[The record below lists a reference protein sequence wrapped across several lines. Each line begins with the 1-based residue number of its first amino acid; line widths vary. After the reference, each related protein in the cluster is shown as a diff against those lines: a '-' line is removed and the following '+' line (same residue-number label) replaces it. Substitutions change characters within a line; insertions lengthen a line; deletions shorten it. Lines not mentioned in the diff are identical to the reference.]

1 MASWI
6 MNGNSAHYINLS
18 RLQIFNISGW
28 WALILSTFALIL
40 LTYILGVG
48 LILYFKIRYK
58 GPYSPDEPVLTDV
71 NTENVNTMSEPGSS
85 FYDTSTARQFMT
97 PANYSEYSQG
107 ETDIERSISQIEGKF
122 DTLLSRS
129 MSNSSSRS
137 DDRKVAVEQSDAQSE
152 KDVRNKVYD
161 FFRRSFNFKAASNK
175 PDTIYDRADVD
186 ELKSDHQA
194 KQAEIPAS
202 PTSDGLRKRKSSIYD
217 SIPSGTTARTFSL
230 KSSVQANRASSE
242 SWSRT
247 DTTATM
253 GDMRDLSEP
262 TYDVSRAMD
271 LEMELLETQTAGPS
285 FIYDVAKT
293 EEDYE
298 RNKNID
304 DQTLGTSVQ
313 ASLASSD
320 LRDYTSTEIPYESL
334 KSYDLK
340 SLLKDPSLTGIS
352 AAELRSK
359 VSDMSK
365 SEKPRASLKAGTS
378 SEQEKGGK
386 SVTYDYLTQFDVH
399 SIISRFSDYTTIN
412 PDDSISNVGIYSD
425 YLTKRSEKSKQDNA
439 PLSEKEQ
446 PSLKSIYK
454 SHSAYGTLSEPESKV
469 YKPLSSASTKSRVSF
484 SLGPDHDD
492 TKYSL
497 GSTARMRKSSGSKSA
512 KRRSGKSSDSSQKSS
527 SKASTLKPK
536 SELSTA
542 TPSTATASTIKRA
555 VSTSSKSTVKDAI
568 STSPPTQSTLKNT
581 KASTPAS
588 KKSSAREDVSEAKK
602 ASTLSSKQSESKG
615 LKYSSSESPKKQ
627 SAGSTTRERT
637 TESRSEKSRRS
648 AVTERKSVSES
659 EPPLN
664 AEISVSHLSSVKSK
678 IVALEKA
685 EQSQIGSSAKSK
697 TKTKTSSQQYG
708 ESFTESPSKSQSNQT
723 NTATKSTTDDTTSKS
738 SDLERTPA
746 KSTTETAT
754 SAPQTT
760 EVKSGPLEIVN
771 SDIDQVTSTSKEI
784 SEVVPIKDVTGEQ
797 EETSLEST
805 TKTTDDMGE
814 SSATSKIDSSTK
826 VEEVYEEYSE
836 IRSSEPVYNVLE
848 QPEYGNLAENRDEL
862 IALHPDI
869 KPKTS
874 AFAKFQKMIRPTKSK
889 EPQKITEKLDEGE
902 QLEEGGMREAPEPDT
917 AFRDEADDVVPK
929 EMLDQEKIHGH
940 KENNEIAL
948 EQGDEAEDPPK
959 KAPKK
964 GFGKKLLGKLQRT
977 KDNREKSPPKESPLE
992 EAPEEQYRNLG
1003 SYTGSKPALYESSSS
1018 ELTESSYEDED
1029 YSYYFSDSTVAALLK
1044 EYPGETKFDEKVP
1057 EQDVVWPEDAE
1068 SLTPESDSDSNSDSR
1083 SSHSSSYTE
1092 SESSRTPSSEY
1103 SSTYTDSD
1111 SSSSGTRVSRKSD
1124 RTSVVSGKTLK
1135 SLSSY
1140 SSGSSE
1146 NSLALGS
1153 RVTGLTVPSSTYR
1166 SDSSS
1171 ETENQTTIT
1180 SSRRDTKR

>member
-1 MASWI
+1 M
-6 MNGNSAHYINLS
+6 
-18 RLQIFNISGW
+18 
-28 WALILSTFALIL
+28 
-40 LTYILGVG
+40 
-48 LILYFKIRYK
+48 
-58 GPYSPDEPVLTDV
+58 P
-71 NTENVNTMSEPGSS
+71 EPGSS
-85 FYDTSTARQFMT
+85 FYDTSTARQFRT
-97 PANYSEYSQG
+97 PENYSEYSQG

-129 MSNSSSRS
+129 MSNSSSKS
-137 DDRKVAVEQSDAQSE
+137 DDRTVAVEQIDAQPE
-152 KDVRNKVYD
+152 RDVRNKVYD
-161 FFRRSFNFKAASNK
+161 FFRRSFNFKAVPNK
-175 PDTIYDRADVD
+175 SDTIILYDRADVD

-194 KQAEIPAS
+194 KLAEEPAS

-217 SIPSGTTARTFSL
+217 SIPSGATARTFSL

-271 LEMELLETQTAGPS
+271 LEMELSEAQTAGPS
-285 FIYDVAKT
+285 LIYDIAKT

-298 RNKNID
+298 RNENVD
-304 DQTLGTSVQ
+304 DRTLGTSVQ

-340 SLLKDPSLTGIS
+340 FLLKDPSLTGIS

-365 SEKPRASLKAGTS
+365 SDKPGSSPRVGTS
-378 SEQEKGGK
+378 AEQEKSGK
-386 SVTYDYLTQFDVH
+386 SVTYDYLTQSDVR

-439 PLSEKEQ
+439 PSSEKEP

-497 GSTARMRKSSGSKSA
+497 GSTARMRKSSGSKSS
-512 KRRSGKSSDSSQKSS
+512 KRRSAKSSDSSQKSS
-527 SKASTLKPK
+527 SKASTLK
-536 SELSTA
+536 SNSGLSTA
-542 TPSTATASTIKRA
+542 TPSTATASTVKRA
-555 VSTSSKSTVKDAI
+555 QSTSSKSTVKDAI
-568 STSPPTQSTLKNT
+568 STSLLTQSTNKNT
-581 KASTPAS
+581 TASTSAS
-588 KKSSAREDVSEAKK
+588 KKSSTRKDSSDTKK
-602 ASTLSSKQSESKG
+602 ESTLSAKHLESKG
-615 LKYSSSESPKKQ
+615 SKYSSSESPKTQ
-627 SAGSTTRERT
+627 NAGSATREGT

-648 AVTERKSVSES
+648 AATERKSVSKS
-659 EPPLN
+659 EAPLN

-678 IVALEKA
+678 IAALERA
-685 EQSQIGSSAKSK
+685 EQSQGGSSAKSK
-697 TKTKTSSQQYG
+697 TKTKTFSQESG
-708 ESFTESPSKSQSNQT
+708 KSFTESPSKSQRNQT
-723 NTATKSTTDDTTSKS
+723 KTATKSTTEDTPNKSSGLEPTSAKSATEDTTSA
-738 SDLERTPA
+738 PH
-746 KSTTETAT
+746 TTELT
-754 SAPQTT
+754 SRSLGA
-760 EVKSGPLEIVN
+760 VN
-771 SDIDQVTSTSKEI
+771 SDIDQQATSTSKEKT
-784 SEVVPIKDVTGEQ
+784 EVASMKDVATEQ
-797 EETSLEST
+797 EEISLEST
-805 TKTTDDMGE
+805 TKTTDDIGETSATREIE
-814 SSATSKIDSSTK
+814 SSAK
-826 VEEVYEEYSE
+826 VEEVQEEYSE
-836 IRSSEPVYNVLE
+836 IRSSMSDQLDSEPVYNVLE

-862 IALHPDI
+862 IALNPDI

-889 EPQKITEKLDEGE
+889 EPQKRKEELDEGE
-902 QLEEGGMREAPEPDT
+902 HLEEGGMREAPEPDT
-917 AFRDEADDVVPK
+917 ALRDITDDLVP
-929 EMLDQEKIHGH
+929 EETLDQEEIHGY
-940 KENNEIAL
+940 KENNEIAQ
-948 EQGDEAEDPPK
+948 EQGAEAEDPPK
-959 KAPKK
+959 KASKK
-964 GFGKKLLGKLQRT
+964 GFGKKLLGKFQRT
-977 KDNREKSPPKESPLE
+977 KDHREKSPPKESPLE
-992 EAPEEQYRNLG
+992 EIPEEEYRNLG

-1083 SSHSSSYTE
+1083 SSLSTSYTG

-1111 SSSSGTRVSRKSD
+1111 SSSSETRVSRKSD

-1135 SLSSY
+1135 SLRSY
-1140 SSGSSE
+1140 SSGSTE
-1146 NSLALGS
+1146 NSLTLGS
-1153 RVTGLTVPSSTYR
+1153 RVTGLTVPSSELNSSTYC

-1171 ETENQTTIT
+1171 ETENQTTST
-1180 SSRRDTKR
+1180 YSRRDADR

>member
-1 MASWI
+1 M
-6 MNGNSAHYINLS
+6 
-18 RLQIFNISGW
+18 
-28 WALILSTFALIL
+28 
-40 LTYILGVG
+40 
-48 LILYFKIRYK
+48 
-58 GPYSPDEPVLTDV
+58 P
-71 NTENVNTMSEPGSS
+71 EPGSS
-85 FYDTSTARQFMT
+85 FYDTSTARQFRT
-97 PANYSEYSQG
+97 PENYSEYSPG

-129 MSNSSSRS
+129 MSNSSSKS
-137 DDRKVAVEQSDAQSE
+137 DDRTVAVEQTDAQSE

-161 FFRRSFNFKAASNK
+161 FFRRSFNFKAVPNK
-175 PDTIYDRADVD
+175 SDTIYDRADLD

-194 KQAEIPAS
+194 KRAEEPAS

-217 SIPSGTTARTFSL
+217 SIPSGATARTFSL

-271 LEMELLETQTAGPS
+271 LEMELSEAQTAGPS
-285 FIYDVAKT
+285 LIYDIAKT

-298 RNKNID
+298 RNKNVD
-304 DQTLGTSVQ
+304 DRTLGTSVQ

-359 VSDMSK
+359 VSD
-365 SEKPRASLKAGTS
+365 KPGSSPKVGTS
-378 SEQEKGGK
+378 AEQEKSGK
-386 SVTYDYLTQFDVH
+386 SVTYDYLTQSDVR

-439 PLSEKEQ
+439 PLSEKEP

-497 GSTARMRKSSGSKSA
+497 GSTARMRKSSGSKSS
-512 KRRSGKSSDSSQKSS
+512 KRRSAKSSDSSQKSS
-527 SKASTLKPK
+527 SKAST
-536 SELSTA
+536 
-542 TPSTATASTIKRA
+542 STATASTVKRA
-555 VSTSSKSTVKDAI
+555 QSTSSKSTVKDAI
-568 STSPPTQSTLKNT
+568 STSLLTQSTIKNT
-581 KASTPAS
+581 TASTSAS
-588 KKSSAREDVSEAKK
+588 KKSSTREDSSDTKK
-602 ASTLSSKQSESKG
+602 ESTLSAKHPESKG
-615 LKYSSSESPKKQ
+615 SNYSSSESPKTQ
-627 SAGSTTRERT
+627 NAGSTTREGT

-648 AVTERKSVSES
+648 AATERKSVSKS

-678 IVALEKA
+678 IAALERA
-685 EQSQIGSSAKSK
+685 EQSQGGSSAKSK
-697 TKTKTSSQQYG
+697 TKTKTSSQESG
-708 ESFTESPSKSQSNQT
+708 KSFTESPSKSQRNQT
-723 NTATKSTTDDTTSKS
+723 KTATKSTTEDTPNKSSGLEPTSAKSATEDTTSA
-738 SDLERTPA
+738 PH
-746 KSTTETAT
+746 TTELT
-754 SAPQTT
+754 SRSLGA
-760 EVKSGPLEIVN
+760 VN
-771 SDIDQVTSTSKEI
+771 SDIDQQATSTSKEKT
-784 SEVVPIKDVTGEQ
+784 EVASMKDVAEKQ
-797 EETSLEST
+797 KEISLEST
-805 TKTTDDMGE
+805 TKTTDDIGE
-814 SSATSKIDSSTK
+814 TSASREVDSSTK
-826 VEEVYEEYSE
+826 VEEVHEEYSE
-836 IRSSEPVYNVLE
+836 IRSSMSDQLNTEPVYNVLE

-862 IALHPDI
+862 IALNPDI

-889 EPQKITEKLDEGE
+889 EPQKIKEKLDEGE
-902 QLEEGGMREAPEPDT
+902 NLEEGELREAPEADT
-917 AFRDEADDVVPK
+917 TFRDITDEVVP
-929 EMLDQEKIHGH
+929 EETLYQEEIHGH
-940 KENNEIAL
+940 KENNEIAQ
-948 EQGDEAEDPPK
+948 EQGAEAELSLK
-959 KAPKK
+959 KASKK
-964 GFGKKLLGKLQRT
+964 GFGKKLLGKFQRT
-977 KDNREKSPPKESPLE
+977 KDHREKSPPKESPLE
-992 EAPEEQYRNLG
+992 EIPEEEYRNLG
-1003 SYTGSKPALYESSSS
+1003 SYTGSKPALYSESSSS

-1068 SLTPESDSDSNSDSR
+1068 SLTPESDSDSNTDSR
-1083 SSHSSSYTE
+1083 SSLSTSYTG

-1111 SSSSGTRVSRKSD
+1111 SSSSETRVTRKSD

-1140 SSGSSE
+1140 SSGSTE

-1153 RVTGLTVPSSTYR
+1153 RVTGLTVPSSEPNSSTYC

-1171 ETENQTTIT
+1171 GTENQTTST
-1180 SSRRDTKR
+1180 YSRRDADR

>member
-1 MASWI
+1 M
-6 MNGNSAHYINLS
+6 
-18 RLQIFNISGW
+18 
-28 WALILSTFALIL
+28 
-40 LTYILGVG
+40 
-48 LILYFKIRYK
+48 
-58 GPYSPDEPVLTDV
+58 P
-71 NTENVNTMSEPGSS
+71 EPGSS

-137 DDRKVAVEQSDAQSE
+137 DDRKVAVEQIDAQSE

-194 KQAEIPAS
+194 EKPAS

-271 LEMELLETQTAGPS
+271 LEMELSEAQTAGPS
-285 FIYDVAKT
+285 LIYDVAKT
-293 EEDYE
+293 EEDYD
-298 RNKNID
+298 RNKNVD

-320 LRDYTSTEIPYESL
+320 LRDYTSTEIPYDSL
-334 KSYDLK
+334 KWYDLK

-365 SEKPRASLKAGTS
+365 SEKPRASLKTGTS

-386 SVTYDYLTQFDVH
+386 SVTYDYLTQSDVQ

-425 YLTKRSEKSKQDNA
+425 YLTKRSEKSKQDDA
-439 PLSEKEQ
+439 PPSEKEP

-497 GSTARMRKSSGSKSA
+497 GSTARMRKSSDSKSA

-527 SKASTLKPK
+527 SKASTLKQK

-542 TPSTATASTIKRA
+542 TPSTATMSTVKRA
-555 VSTSSKSTVKDAI
+555 QSTSSKSTAKDAI
-568 STSPPTQSTLKNT
+568 STSLSTQSTLKNT
-581 KASTPAS
+581 KASTPAL

-678 IVALEKA
+678 IAALEKA

-723 NTATKSTTDDTTSKS
+723 KTATKSTTDDTTSKS

-836 IRSSEPVYNVLE
+836 IRSSTSDQLDSEPVYNVLE

-862 IALHPDI
+862 IALHPDT

-889 EPQKITEKLDEGE
+889 EPQKRTEKLDEGE
-902 QLEEGGMREAPEPDT
+902 HLEEGGMREAPEPDT
-917 AFRDEADDVVPK
+917 AFRDETDDVVR
-929 EMLDQEKIHGH
+929 EETLDQEEIQGH
-940 KENNEIAL
+940 KEN
-948 EQGDEAEDPPK
+948 DEVAQEEGTEDPPK

-964 GFGKKLLGKLQRT
+964 GFGMKLLSKLQRT
-977 KDNREKSPPKESPLE
+977 KDHREKSPPKESPLE
-992 EAPEEQYRNLG
+992 EIPVEQYRNLG

-1057 EQDVVWPEDAE
+1057 EHDVVWPEDAE
-1068 SLTPESDSDSNSDSR
+1068 SLTPESDSESDSDSR

-1092 SESSRTPSSEY
+1092 SESSRSPSSEY

-1111 SSSSGTRVSRKSD
+1111 SSSCGTRVSRKSD

-1153 RVTGLTVPSSTYR
+1153 RVTGLSMPSSTYR

-1180 SSRRDTKR
+1180 SNRRDTKR